1 MHAPVCFDRGT
12 IVLYSQVK
20 YGVRMPAK
28 VLRWERRPEERPTE
42 LLEAALYIFA
52 ERGYANTRLEDIAA
66 TVGVTKG
73 TIYHYFATKE
83 DLLVQAIEQYHDRFF
98 QPLDAVLAE
107 KRTPVSAS
115 IRLFLRKSFGNI
127 DDPARL
133 SVLTL
138 LVQGLSADVPRAYAR
153 WLETGPVRAWRIL
166 AELIDRGKE
175 SGEFRA
181 DVDSEV
187 AARVT
192 MSGLILQFAWQR
204 YGDRASHVSIDS
216 DELIDSAADLLLHG
230 LRRK

>member
-1 MHAPVCFDRGT
+1 
-12 IVLYSQVK
+12 
-20 YGVRMPAK
+20 MPAK
-28 VLRWERRPEERPTE
+28 ELRWERRPDERPTE

-52 ERGYANTRLEDIAA
+52 EHGYANTRLEDIAA

-83 DLLVQAIEQYHDRFF
+83 DLLVQAIEQYHDRLF

-107 KRTPVSAS
+107 KEAPASAS
-115 IRLFLRKSFGNI
+115 IRLFLQRSFGNI
-127 DDPARL
+127 DPARL

-181 DVDSEV
+181 DADSEV

-192 MSGLILQFAWQR
+192 ISGLILQFAWQR
-204 YGDRASHVSIDS
+204 YADQPTHVAVDS
-216 DELIDSAADLLLHG
+216 DDLLDSAADLLLHG
-230 LRRK
+230 LRRG